1 MKNMREKQK
10 YIQKVEITAI
20 KNGKQYYEKSKEKK
34 MKEYRRNRSWNLFKE
49 EKNKK
54 WKYRCDQFLNVIEK

>member
-34 MKEYRRNRSWNLFKE
+34 NERIWTKQILKSF
-49 EKNKK
+49 
-54 WKYRCDQFLNVIEK
+54 

>member
-20 KNGKQYYEKSKEKK
+20 KNGKQQYEKSKEKK
-34 MKEYRRNRSWNLFKE
+34 MKEYGRNRSRNLFKE
-49 EKNKK
+49 EKN
-54 WKYRCDQFLNVIEK
+54 EK

>member
-20 KNGKQYYEKSKEKK
+20 KNGKQYYKKSKEKK
-34 MKEYRRNRSWNLFKE
+34 MKEYGRNRS
-49 EKNKK
+49 
-54 WKYRCDQFLNVIEK
+54 

>member
-20 KNGKQYYEKSKEKK
+20 KNGKRYYEKSKEKK
-34 MKEYRRNRSWNLFKE
+34 MKEYGRNRS
-49 EKNKK
+49 
-54 WKYRCDQFLNVIEK
+54 

>member
-20 KNGKQYYEKSKEKK
+20 KNGKQNYEKSKEKK
-34 MKEYRRNRSWNLFKE
+34 MKEYGRNRSWNLFKE
-49 EKNKK
+49 EKNEK